1 MDNVLDRLQDLDN
14 HQSPEPYID
23 IEKTDPQDGDRE
35 NRSHN
40 RYLWGQTL
48 RKKDITLYPSEALDF
63 TRLLVHDLD
72 LTKNRVQIARQIQA
86 KTVKIP
92 EKQFA

>member
-40 RYLWGQTL
+40 RYL
-48 RKKDITLYPSEALDF
+48 
-63 TRLLVHDLD
+63 
-72 LTKNRVQIARQIQA
+72 
-86 KTVKIP
+86 
-92 EKQFA
+92 